1 MKAEKSTSNPSIFD
15 NIDIPKNNGKERM
28 DMKILLKI
36 LFAPIMALMWIAI
49 KAGVVF
55 TYISGLALGIV
66 SGIIAL
72 ISIVY
77 LLTGGITNGL
87 IGLVIAYLVS
97 PYGIPTFAVMILGVV
112 QRIRLGLQDCIY
124 R

>member
-1 MKAEKSTSNPSIFD
+1 
-15 NIDIPKNNGKERM
+15 
-28 DMKILLKI
+28 MKILLKI
-36 LFAPIMALMWIAI
+36 LFAPIMAVMWLVV
-49 KAGVVF
+49 KAGVAIG
-55 TYISGLALGIV
+55 YISSLALGIV
-66 SGIIAL
+66 SVIIAL

-87 IGLVIAYLVS
+87 IGLVIAYLAS
-97 PYGIPTFAVMILGVV
+97 PYGIPMFAVMILGVV

>member
-15 NIDIPKNNGKERM
+15 NIDIPKNKGKERT

-55 TYISGLALGIV
+55 TYISGLVLGIV

-112 QRIRLGLQDCIY
+112 QKIRLGLQDCIY

>member
-1 MKAEKSTSNPSIFD
+1 
-15 NIDIPKNNGKERM
+15 
-28 DMKILLKI
+28 MKILLKI
-36 LFAPIMALMWIAI
+36 LFAPIMAVMWLVI
-49 KAGVVF
+49 KAGVAIGYV
-55 TYISGLALGIV
+55 SSLALGIV
-66 SGIIAL
+66 SVIIAL
-72 ISIVY
+72 ISVVY

-97 PYGIPTFAVMILGVV
+97 PYGIPTFVVMILGVV

>member
-1 MKAEKSTSNPSIFD
+1 MKAEKSTRNPSIFD
-15 NIDIPKNNGKERM
+15 NIDIPKNKGKERT

-36 LFAPIMALMWIAI
+36 LFAPIMAVMWLVIKMGVAI
-49 KAGVVF
+49 G
-55 TYISGLALGIV
+55 YISSLALGIV
-66 SGIIAL
+66 SVIIAL
-72 ISIVY
+72 ISVVY

-97 PYGIPTFAVMILGVV
+97 PYGIPTFAVMILGVI

>member
-1 MKAEKSTSNPSIFD
+1 
-15 NIDIPKNNGKERM
+15 
-28 DMKILLKI
+28 
-36 LFAPIMALMWIAI
+36 MAVMWLVV
-49 KAGVVF
+49 KAGVAIGYV
-55 TYISGLALGIV
+55 SSLALGIV
-66 SGIIAL
+66 SVIIAL
-72 ISIVY
+72 ISVVY

-87 IGLVIAYLVS
+87 IGLVIAYLAS

>member
-1 MKAEKSTSNPSIFD
+1 
-15 NIDIPKNNGKERM
+15 
-28 DMKILLKI
+28 MKILLKI
-36 LFAPIMALMWIAI
+36 LFAPIMAVMWLVI
-49 KAGVVF
+49 KAGVAIGYV
-55 TYISGLALGIV
+55 SSLALGIV
-66 SGIIAL
+66 SVIIAL
-72 ISIVY
+72 ISVVY

>member
-1 MKAEKSTSNPSIFD
+1 
-15 NIDIPKNNGKERM
+15 
-28 DMKILLKI
+28 MKILLKI

-97 PYGIPTFAVMILGVV
+97 PYGIPMFAIMMLGAV
-112 QRIRLGLQDCIY
+112 QKIRLGLQDCIY

>member
-15 NIDIPKNNGKERM
+15 NIDIPKNKGKERT

-112 QRIRLGLQDCIY
+112 QKIRLGLQDCIY